1 MIQFIVKLPIFKRLI
16 PSLGIRISKILGIN
30 RRYYLIGNISF
41 YLDFLDPIDRH
52 IIIHKKYEDDAVSF
66 LEKEMKKNLFSN
78 FLDVGAN
85 SGYLS
90 FYFSSKFKNL
100 KVTAFEPNK
109 DAYSKFTKTL
119 IKNSFKNVKIYNFGL
134 SNVEGK
140 RKMKTLCKHGVA
152 QTNSIISNDSNDI
165 KNLKFFTSNFKVGD
179 KCIKLIRRKILIK
192 IDVEGH
198 ELNVLKG
205 LIKNLK
211 NNKCMILIEIGR
223 KNFNYVNNFLVKRN
237 FKKIFKSKL
246 RMDYIY
252 TNLHL

>member
-1 MIQFIVKLPIFKRLI
+1 MIPSIVKFPIFKRLI
-16 PSLGIRISKILGIN
+16 PSLGIRIFKILGIN
-30 RRYYLIGNISF
+30 KRYYLVGNISF

-78 FLDVGAN
+78 FLDIGAN

-90 FYFSSKFKNL
+90 FYFANKFKNL

-109 DAYSKFTKTL
+109 DAYRKFTKTL
-119 IKNSFKNVKIYNFGL
+119 IKNSFKNIKIYNFGL

-140 RKMKTLCKHGVA
+140 RQMKTLCKHGVA
-152 QTNSIISNDSNDI
+152 QTNSIISNGSYDI
-165 KNLKFFTSNFKVGD
+165 KNSKIFTANFKVGD
-179 KCIKLIRRKILIK
+179 KCIKFISKKIFIK

-198 ELNVLKG
+198 ELSVLTG

-211 NNKCMILIEIGR
+211 NNKCLILIEIAR
-223 KNFNYVNNFLVKRN
+223 KNFNCVNNFLVKRN

-252 TNLHL
+252 TNL

>member
-1 MIQFIVKLPIFKRLI
+1 MIQSIVKLPIFKRLI
-16 PSLGIRISKILGIN
+16 PSLGIRISKMLGIN
-30 RRYYLIGNISF
+30 KRYYLVGNISF

-78 FLDVGAN
+78 FLDIGAN

-90 FYFSSKFKNL
+90 FYFANKFKNL

-109 DAYSKFTKTL
+109 DAYRKFKKTL
-119 IKNSFKNVKIYNFGL
+119 IKNSFKNIQVYNFGL
-134 SNVEGK
+134 SSVEGK
-140 RKMKTLCKHGVA
+140 RKMKTLFKHGVS
-152 QTNSIISNDSNDI
+152 QTNSIISNSSYVT
-165 KNLKFFTSNFKVGD
+165 KNSKIFTANFKVGD
-179 KCIKLIRRKILIK
+179 KFIKLISKKVFIK

-198 ELNVLKG
+198 ELSVLRG

-211 NNKCMILIEIGR
+211 NNKCMILIEIAR

-237 FKKIFKSKL
+237 FRKIFKSKL

-252 TNLHL
+252 TNI